1 MKGHTLV
8 LAGEL
13 DRFSAP
19 VLETEI
25 ERLCGT
31 GVVALTLD
39 LRELS
44 EIDSVGVAVIVH
56 RSAWCAR
63 RGCDM
68 TLLADPGPM
77 RHAFAL
83 GDASERVTFVHAP
96 TERPASGPQ
105 AEQQEPAQE
114 QTARPQLVRPNAFAP
129 PGRVS
134 LAASTAHVGDE
145 DARSASLLRVT
156 GRRARARARRSRR
169 ARGRR

>member
-13 DRFSAP
+13 DRVSAP

-25 ERLCGT
+25 ERLCNT

-44 EIDSVGVAVIVH
+44 ELDSVGVAVIVH

-68 TLLADPGPM
+68 TLHAGTGPM

-83 GDASERVTFVHAP
+83 MGASERVTFV
-96 TERPASGPQ
+96 
-105 AEQQEPAQE
+105 QEPAREPVFDSNAEPQAPA
-114 QTARPQLVRPNAFAP
+114 ARPQLVRPNAFAP
-129 PGRVS
+129 PGRVA
-134 LAASTAHVGDE
+134 LAASTGYGGE
-145 DARSASLLRVT
+145 EEARSASLLRVT
-156 GRRARARARRSRR
+156 GRRARARTRRSRR
-169 ARGRR
+169 GRGRR

>member
-1 MKGHTLV
+1 
-8 LAGEL
+8 
-13 DRFSAP
+13 
-19 VLETEI
+19 
-25 ERLCGT
+25 
-31 GVVALTLD
+31 
-39 LRELS
+39 
-44 EIDSVGVAVIVH
+44 
-56 RSAWCAR
+56 
-63 RGCDM
+63 M

-83 GDASERVTFVHAP
+83 PDASERVTFVHAP
-96 TERPASGPQ
+96 AEQPAFGSQ
-105 AEQQEPAQE
+105 VEQQEQR
-114 QTARPQLVRPNAFAP
+114 ARPQLVRPNAFAP

>member
-13 DRFSAP
+13 DRVSAP

-25 ERLCGT
+25 ERLCGI

-56 RSAWCAR
+56 RSGWCAR
-63 RGCDM
+63 RGCEM

-83 GDASERVTFVHAP
+83 RDASGRVTFVHAP
-96 TERPASGPQ
+96 AEQPALGPRV
-105 AEQQEPAQE
+105 EQQEPAQE
-114 QTARPQLVRPNAFAP
+114 QAARPQLVRPNAFAP
-129 PGRVS
+129 PGRVAV
-134 LAASTAHVGDE
+134 AASTGHAGDE

-169 ARGRR
+169 GRGRR

>member
-13 DRFSAP
+13 DRVSAP

-25 ERLCGT
+25 ERLCGM
-31 GVVALTLD
+31 GVLALTLD

-44 EIDSVGVAVIVH
+44 EIDSAGVAVIVH

-63 RGCDM
+63 RGCRM
-68 TLLADPGPM
+68 MLLAGTGPM

-83 GDASERVTFVHAP
+83 TG
-96 TERPASGPQ
+96 ASGRVAFVQDPAQ
-105 AEQQEPAQE
+105 EPAFDSKTEHQEPAQE
-114 QTARPQLVRPNAFAP
+114 PAARRQLVRPNAFAP

-134 LAASTAHVGDE
+134 LAASTAHAGEE

-169 ARGRR
+169 GRARR